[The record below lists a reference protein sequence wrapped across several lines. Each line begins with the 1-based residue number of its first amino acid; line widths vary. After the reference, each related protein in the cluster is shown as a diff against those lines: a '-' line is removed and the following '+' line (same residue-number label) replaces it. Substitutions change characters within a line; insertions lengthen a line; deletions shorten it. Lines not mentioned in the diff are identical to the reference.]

1 MKSRFKPGSHL
12 KMMRP
17 SSFLSHSHE
26 LFSFKCVTSGSWNKK
41 KIKIERKRERY
52 GENNQMIGNKNAKL
66 KSRIFFKKKN
76 SVTSFDE

>member
-1 MKSRFKPGSHL
+1 MSCFRSNADHGTRK
-12 KMMRP
+12 
-17 SSFLSHSHE
+17 
-26 LFSFKCVTSGSWNKK
+26 NKDW
-41 KIKIERKRERY
+41 KRERERKIARERERERR